1 MKFTLDQLKST
12 FSKMKAIS
20 TQEDSKY
27 RSSRYLYAR
36 AKREYFDTEA
46 IEKIINNGNLEE
58 SIALSRYFF
67 SYNGL
72 YRRIIIYFST
82 MLLYDTVV
90 IPNFVKQK
98 IDKTRFLKN
107 YYKTLDFI
115 EKINLP
121 QELTR
126 IFTTMLVKGA
136 YYGLIYESPTGSIIF
151 GDLPQKYCRT
161 RFRSNNGNQIL
172 EFNVSY
178 FDTYRDE
185 LEREL
190 VFDNFPKPIKDYYNR
205 WRKGGENAPTTPW
218 YLCQEHEGVAFIGS
232 LDDSASSFAL
242 PFFLATIPAISR
254 LRDYEKADLDSVQN
268 ELSKLVIN
276 QIPLDKENELAFEL
290 PEIEAVH
297 RGIVEMLSDN
307 PHIDVITTFC
317 DTDVASLGSTVD
329 NVRNDLGTITHLVY
343 NEAGVSKQLF
353 DNDSAISIQYS
364 VQNDLS
370 LVLAL
375 LRPVQR
381 WLTYITNY
389 KFGKNNEYFYK
400 INLLPISHYNRKE
413 MSDLFLK
420 GAQYGYSKFYAGAA
434 LGIKQADLIALTMVE
449 NEFLDLDARMIP
461 LQSSHTTANSVTASR
476 ASGNA
481 ETTSTDEGGRPE
493 LELDETSE
501 KTVENKE
508 SM

>member
-1 MKFTLDQLKST
+1 MKFSLEDLKST
-12 FSKMKAIS
+12 FSKMKAVS
-20 TQEDSKY
+20 TSEGTRFRSGKY
-27 RSSRYLYAR
+27 MLFRP
-36 AKREYFDTEA
+36 KRNYFDTEA
-46 IEKIINNGNLEE
+46 IEKIISNGNLEE
-58 SIALSRYFF
+58 IIALSRYFF
-67 SYNGL
+67 NNNGL

-90 IPNFVKQK
+90 VPNFVKQK
-98 IDKTRFLKN
+98 IDKDRFLKN
-107 YYKTLDFI
+107 YYKTLDFV
-115 EKINLP
+115 EKMNLP
-121 QELTR
+121 QEITR

-136 YYGLIYESPTGSIIF
+136 YYGLVYETPDGSIIL
-151 GDLPQKYCRT
+151 GDLPQSYCRT
-161 RFRSNNGNQIL
+161 RFRSNSGNQIL
-172 EFNVSY
+172 EFNVSF
-178 FDTYRDE
+178 FDTYTD
-185 LEREL
+185 EREL
-190 VFDNFPKPIKDYYNR
+190 ELVKSNFPTPIREYYER
-205 WRKGGENAPTTPW
+205 WKKGLEYTSW
-218 YLCQEHEGVAFIGS
+218 YLCPENEGVAFVCS
-232 LDDSASSFAL
+232 LDDSASSLGL

-254 LRDYEKADLDSVQN
+254 LRDYQKADLDSVQN

-276 QIPLDKENELAFEL
+276 KIPLDKENELAFEL
-290 PEIEAVH
+290 PEVEAIH
-297 RGIVEMLSDN
+297 RGIVDMLSDN
-307 PHIDVITTFC
+307 PHVDVITTFC
-317 DTDVASLGSTVD
+317 DTQVASLGSTVD
-329 NVRNDLGTITHLVY
+329 NVRNDLGAITHLVY

-381 WLTYITNY
+381 WLTYIVNY
-389 KFGKNNEYFYK
+389 KFGKNSEYFYK

-434 LGIKQADLIALTMVE
+434 LGIKQSDLIALTMVE

-476 ASGNA
+476 ASNN
-481 ETTSTDEGGRPE
+481 TSTDEGGRPAQ
-493 LELDETSE
+493 ELDETSE

>member
-1 MKFTLDQLKST
+1 MKFSLDELKST
-12 FSKMKAIS
+12 FSKMKAVPTADNRTRLNKWLVS
-20 TQEDSKY
+20 
-27 RSSRYLYAR
+27 RSAR
-36 AKREYFDTEA
+36 REYFDTEA
-46 IEKIINNGNLEE
+46 IEKIINTGNLNEI
-58 SIALSRYFF
+58 IALSRYFF
-67 SYNGL
+67 NYNGL
-72 YRRIIIYFST
+72 YRRIILYFST

-90 IPNFVKQK
+90 VPKFIKQNVQK
-98 IDKTRFLKN
+98 NKFLKN
-107 YYKTLDFI
+107 YYRVLNFTDNMK
-115 EKINLP
+115 LP
-121 QELTR
+121 QELVR
-126 IFTTMLVKGA
+126 IFTTMLVNGV
-136 YYGLIYESPTGSIIF
+136 YYGLVYETSEGSIIL
-151 GDLPQKYCRT
+151 GDLPRAYCRT

-178 FDTYRDE
+178 FDTYTDE
-185 LEREL
+185 KEKEL
-190 VFDNFPKPIKDYYNR
+190 IKNNFPLKIRMYYDK
-205 WRKGGENAPTTPW
+205 WKKGGDNAPLSPW
-218 YLCQEHEGVAFIGS
+218 YICQENEGIAFICS
-232 LDDSASSFAL
+232 LDDSASSYIL
-242 PFFLATIPAISR
+242 PFFIQTIPAISR
-254 LRDYEKADLDSVQN
+254 LRDYQKADLDSVQN

-276 QIPLDKENELAFEL
+276 KIPLDKENELAFEL
-290 PEIEAVH
+290 PEVEAVH
-297 RGIVEMLSDN
+297 RGIVDMLSDN
-307 PHIDVITTFC
+307 PHVDVITTFC
-317 DTDVASLGSTVD
+317 NTQVASLGSTVD
-329 NVRNDLGTITHLVY
+329 NVRNDLGAITHLVY

-381 WLTYITNY
+381 WLTYIVNY
-389 KFGKNNEYFYK
+389 KFGKNSEYFYK

-434 LGIKQADLIALTMVE
+434 LGIKQSDLIALTMVE

-476 ASGNA
+476 ASNN
-481 ETTSTDEGGRPE
+481 TSTDEGGRPAQ
-493 LELDETSE
+493 ELDETSE

>member
-1 MKFTLDQLKST
+1 MKFSLSDLKST

-20 TQEDSKY
+20 SEENSNKY
-27 RSSRYLYAR
+27 RPAQFFWNR
-36 AKREYFDTEA
+36 AKQQYFDTEA
-46 IEKIINNGNLEE
+46 IEKIIKDGNLDEI
-58 SIALSRYFF
+58 IALSRYFF

-90 IPNFVKQK
+90 VPNFVKQK
-98 IDKTRFLKN
+98 IDKNRFLKN
-107 YYKTLDFI
+107 YYKVLDFV
-115 EKINLP
+115 EKMNIP
-121 QELTR
+121 QEVTK

-136 YYGLIYESPTGSIIF
+136 YYGLIYDSPDGGIIF
-151 GDLPQKYCRT
+151 GDLPYNYCRT

-172 EFNVSY
+172 EFNVS
-178 FDTYRDE
+178 FFETYKDE

-190 VFDNFPKPIKDYYNR
+190 ILNNFPKSIYNYYNR
-205 WRKGGENAPTTPW
+205 WKKGEEKTPW
-218 YLCQEHEGVAFIGS
+218 YLCQEHEGVAFLCS
-232 LDDSASSFAL
+232 LDNSTSSFVL

-254 LRDYEKADLDSVQN
+254 LRDYQKADLDSVQN

-276 QIPLDKENELAFEL
+276 KIPLDKENELAFEL
-290 PEIEAVH
+290 PEIEEVH
-297 RGIVEMLSDN
+297 RGIVKMLSDN
-307 PHIDVITTFC
+307 PHVDVITTFC
-317 DTDVASLGSTVD
+317 DTDVASLGSNVD
-329 NVRNDLGTITHLVY
+329 NIRNDLGAVTHLVY

-353 DNDSAISIQYS
+353 DNDSAVSIQYS
-364 VQNDLS
+364 IQNDLS

-375 LRPVQR
+375 LKPVQR
-381 WLTYITNY
+381 WLSYILNY
-389 KFGKNNEYFYK
+389 KFGKNSEYFYK

-413 MSDLFLK
+413 MSDLYLK

-434 LGIKQADLIALTMVE
+434 LGIKQSELIALTMIE
-449 NEFLDLDARMIP
+449 NEFLDLDSRMIP

-476 ASGNA
+476 ASGNSQ
-481 ETTSTDEGGRPE
+481 TTSNDEGGRPT
-493 LELDETSE
+493 LELNETSE

>member
-1 MKFTLDQLKST
+1 MKFSLEDLKST

-20 TQEDSKY
+20 SSDGMKF
-27 RSSRYLYAR
+27 RSPRYMLSR
-36 AKREYFDTEA
+36 AKRNYFDTEA
-46 IEKIINNGNLEE
+46 IEKIISNGNLEE
-58 SIALSRYFF
+58 IIALSRYFF
-67 SYNGL
+67 NYNGL
-72 YRRIIIYFST
+72 YKRIIIYFST

-90 IPNFVKQK
+90 VPNFVKQK
-98 IDKTRFLKN
+98 IDKDRFLKN
-107 YYKTLDFI
+107 YYKTLDFV
-115 EKINLP
+115 EKMNLP

-126 IFTTMLVKGA
+126 IFTTMLVKGT
-136 YYGLIYESPTGSIIF
+136 YYGLIYNTPDGSIIF
-151 GDLPQKYCRT
+151 GDLPHNYCRT

-172 EFNVSY
+172 EFNVSF
-178 FDTYRDE
+178 FDTYTDPRE
-185 LEREL
+185 VEL
-190 VFDNFPKPIKDYYNR
+190 VKSNFPTPISEYYER
-205 WRKGGENAPTTPW
+205 WKKGLEASPW
-218 YLCQEHEGVAFIGS
+218 YLCPENEGVAFVCG
-232 LDDSASSFAL
+232 LDDSSTSLGL

-290 PEIEAVH
+290 PEVEAVH
-297 RGIVEMLSDN
+297 RGIVDMLSDN
-307 PHIDVITTFC
+307 PHVDVITTFC
-317 DTDVASLGSTVD
+317 NTQVASLGSTVD
-329 NVRNDLGTITHLVY
+329 NVRNDLGAITHLVY

-370 LVLAL
+370 LVMAL
-375 LRPVQR
+375 LKPVQR

-389 KFGKNNEYFYK
+389 KFGKNSEYFYK

-434 LGIKQADLIALTMVE
+434 LGIKQSDLIALTTIE
-449 NEFLDLDARMIP
+449 NDFLDLDARMVP

-476 ASGNA
+476 ASGNNA
-481 ETTSTDEGGRPE
+481 TSDEGGRPAQ
-493 LELDETSE
+493 ELDETSE

>member
-1 MKFTLDQLKST
+1 MKFSLEDLKST

-20 TQEDSKY
+20 SSDGMKF
-27 RSSRYLYAR
+27 RSPRYMLSR
-36 AKREYFDTEA
+36 AKRNYFDTEA
-46 IEKIINNGNLEE
+46 IEKIISNGNLEE
-58 SIALSRYFF
+58 IIALSRYFF
-67 SYNGL
+67 NYNGL
-72 YRRIIIYFST
+72 YKRIIIYFST

-90 IPNFVKQK
+90 VPNFVKQK
-98 IDKTRFLKN
+98 IDKDRFLKN
-107 YYKTLDFI
+107 YYKTLDFV
-115 EKINLP
+115 EKMNLP

-126 IFTTMLVKGA
+126 IFTTMLVKGT
-136 YYGLIYESPTGSIIF
+136 YYGLIYNTPDGSIIF
-151 GDLPQKYCRT
+151 GDLPHNYCRT

-172 EFNVSY
+172 EFNVSF
-178 FDTYRDE
+178 FDTYTDPRE
-185 LEREL
+185 VEL
-190 VFDNFPKPIKDYYNR
+190 VKSNFPTPVSEYYER
-205 WRKGGENAPTTPW
+205 WKKGLEASPW
-218 YLCQEHEGVAFIGS
+218 YLCPENEGVAFVCG
-232 LDDSASSFAL
+232 LDDSGTSLGL

-254 LRDYEKADLDSVQN
+254 LRDYQKADLDSVQN

-290 PEIEAVH
+290 PEVEAVH
-297 RGIVEMLSDN
+297 RGIVDMLSDN
-307 PHIDVITTFC
+307 PHVDVITTFC
-317 DTDVASLGSTVD
+317 NTQVASLGSTVD
-329 NVRNDLGTITHLVY
+329 NVRNDLGAITHLVY

-370 LVLAL
+370 LVMAL
-375 LRPVQR
+375 LKPVQR

-389 KFGKNNEYFYK
+389 KFGKNSEYFYK

-434 LGIKQADLIALTMVE
+434 LGIKQSDLIALTTIE
-449 NEFLDLDARMIP
+449 NDFLDLDARMVP

-476 ASGNA
+476 ASGNNS
-481 ETTSTDEGGRPE
+481 TSDEGGRPAQ
-493 LELDETSE
+493 ELDETSE

>member
-1 MKFTLDQLKST
+1 MKFSLNDLKST

-20 TQEDSKY
+20 TQENSNKY
-27 RSSRYLYAR
+27 RPAKYLWYR

-58 SIALSRYFF
+58 IIALSRYFF
-67 SYNGL
+67 NYNGL
-72 YRRIIIYFST
+72 YKRIIIYFST
-82 MLLYDTVV
+82 MLLYYTVV
-90 IPNFVKQK
+90 VPNFVKQK
-98 IDKTRFLKN
+98 VDKNRFLKN
-107 YYKTLDFI
+107 YYKTLDFV
-115 EKINLP
+115 EKINIP
-121 QELTR
+121 QEVTK
-126 IFTTMLVKGA
+126 IFTTMLVRGA
-136 YYGLIYESPTGSIIF
+136 YYGLVYDSPNGSIIF
-151 GDLPQKYCRT
+151 GDLPQAYCRT

-172 EFNVSY
+172 EFNVS
-178 FDTYRDE
+178 FFETYKDE
-185 LEREL
+185 LEKEL
-190 VFDNFPKPIKDYYNR
+190 ILNNFPSSIKQYYER
-205 WRKGGENAPTTPW
+205 WKDGKEETPW
-218 YLCQEHEGVAFIGS
+218 YLCQEHEGVAFLCS
-232 LDDSASSFAL
+232 LDDSASSFTL

-254 LRDYEKADLDSVQN
+254 LRDYQKADLDSVQN

-290 PEIEAVH
+290 PEVEAVH
-297 RGIVEMLSDN
+297 KGIVDMLSDN
-307 PHIDVITTFC
+307 PHVDVITTFC
-317 DTDVASLGSTVD
+317 NTQVASLGSTVD
-329 NVRNDLGTITHLVY
+329 NVRNDLGAITHLVY

-375 LRPVQR
+375 LKPVQR
-381 WLTYITNY
+381 WLSYIVNY
-389 KFGKNNEYFYK
+389 KFGKNSEYFYK

-413 MSDLFLK
+413 MSDLYLK

-434 LGIKQADLIALTMVE
+434 LGIKQSDLIALTMVE

-476 ASGNA
+476 ASGNT
-481 ETTSTDEGGRPE
+481 ETTSADEGGRPA

>member
-1 MKFTLDQLKST
+1 MKFSLDELKST

-20 TQEDSKY
+20 TQEDSNKT
-27 RSSRYLYAR
+27 RSPRYLWAR

-58 SIALSRYFF
+58 IIALSRYFF
-67 SYNGL
+67 NYNGL

-90 IPNFVKQK
+90 VPNFIKQK
-98 IDKTRFLKN
+98 VDKNRFLKN
-107 YYKTLDFI
+107 YYKALDFV
-115 EKINLP
+115 EKMNIP
-121 QELTR
+121 QEVTK

-136 YYGLIYESPTGSIIF
+136 YYGLVYDAPNGSIIL
-151 GDLPQKYCRT
+151 GDLPQSYCRT

-172 EFNVSY
+172 EFNVS
-178 FDTYRDE
+178 FFETYTDE
-185 LEREL
+185 LEKEL
-190 VFDNFPKPIKDYYNR
+190 VFNNFPPSVKQYYERWKDG
-205 WRKGGENAPTTPW
+205 KEPTPW
-218 YLCQEHEGVAFIGS
+218 YLCQEHEGVAFLCS

-254 LRDYEKADLDSVQN
+254 LRDYQKADLDSVQN

-290 PEIEAVH
+290 PEVEAVH
-297 RGIVEMLSDN
+297 RGIVDMLSDN
-307 PHIDVITTFC
+307 PHVDVITTFC
-317 DTDVASLGSTVD
+317 DTEVASLGSTVD
-329 NVRNDLGTITHLVY
+329 NVRNDLGAVTHLVY

-375 LRPVQR
+375 LKPVQR
-381 WLTYITNY
+381 WLSYIVNY
-389 KFGKNNEYFYK
+389 KFGKNSEYFYK

-413 MSDLFLK
+413 MSDLYIK

-434 LGIKQADLIALTMVE
+434 LGIRQADLIALTMIE

-476 ASGNA
+476 ASSNT
-481 ETTSTDEGGRPE
+481 ETTSADEGGRPA